1 MKANVLDHRH
11 PHHRHFEEMTRIPH
25 GSYHE
30 QEYSDYLVSFA
41 TKHNLRCKQDEMG
54 NVIIYKNGSKGYE
67 DHPAVMLQGHIDM
80 VWEKNKDC
88 PHNFE
93 TDPLKLY
100 IKDGF
105 LWANGTTLGAD
116 DGVGVSYMLSVLEST
131 DIPHPPLECVFTVQE
146 EVGLYGAFNIKKED
160 ISAHRMIGLDD
171 GGGISTCT
179 TSAGGTDGKLLKK
192 VPRTEDGGHGY
203 LLTIGGLKGGHSGEC
218 IDKELGNSIKCCT
231 RILMAI
237 KDQGLVRICDLD
249 GGLQDNAI
257 PRECEVSFL
266 TDLSEEQVNSIT
278 EKLTTE
284 LKKELE
290 QSDPNLTVR
299 LEPSFCE
306 KSMTAEDSASIIDLL
321 CVFPHGFRHKSL
333 QIEGLTITSENL
345 AAIHLVDDVFT
356 LVYSL
361 RAMYDSALDEMEK
374 EIEIIARL
382 FSCDTTRSP
391 RYPSWEY
398 REDSFV
404 RKQLQKVFKEQT
416 GQELILEAVHGG
428 LECGVFSR
436 FHDDMDIVT
445 LGAIGLDVHT
455 PYEHLDLASFD
466 QTYELLLAL
475 LKEL

>member
-1 MKANVLDHRH
+1 MRANVLDHSR

-30 QEYSDYLVSFA
+30 QAYSDYLVSFA
-41 TKHNLRCKQDEMG
+41 EKHGLRCKQDEMG

-67 DHPAVMLQGHIDM
+67 DHPAVMLQGHMDM

-93 TDPLKLY
+93 TDPLELY

-131 DIPHPPLECVFTVQE
+131 DLPHPPLECVFTVQE

-171 GGGISTCT
+171 GGGHLHLHHQRWRHRRKAAEKG
-179 TSAGGTDGKLLKK
+179 SAHRSG
-192 VPRTEDGGHGY
+192 RQGY
-203 LLTIGGLKGGHSGEC
+203 RLTIGGLKGGHSGEC

-231 RILMAI
+231 RVLMAI
-237 KDQGLVRICDLD
+237 KDQGAVRICDLD

-266 TDLSEEQVNSIT
+266 TDLPEEQVKAT
-278 EKLTTE
+278 VEKLTAE

-290 QSDPNLTVR
+290 QSDPDLTVR
-299 LEPSFCE
+299 LEPVSCE
-306 KSMTAEDSASIIDLL
+306 KTMTAEDSASIIDLL
-321 CVFPHGFRHKSL
+321 YVFPHGFRHKSL

-356 LVYSL
+356 LIYSL

-382 FSCDTTRSP
+382 FCCDTTRSP

-404 RKQLQKVFKEQT
+404 RRQLQKVFKELT

-455 PYEHLDLASFD
+455 PNEHLDLASFD